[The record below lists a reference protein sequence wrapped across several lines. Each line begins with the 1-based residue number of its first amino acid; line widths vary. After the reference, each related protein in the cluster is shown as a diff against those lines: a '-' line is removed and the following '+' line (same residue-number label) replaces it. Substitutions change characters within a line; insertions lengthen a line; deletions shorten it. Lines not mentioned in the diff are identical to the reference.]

1 MLINTESRHLIS
13 VQTNGAAFAEYITRS
28 WIKVF
33 AVPSTIDARTA
44 ASASLQGTT
53 ALTFIEEAYKAMP
66 GDYALVH
73 AAAGGLGLILC
84 QLLKSRG
91 VHVIGSVSTE
101 DKARLAKENGAEF
114 VIVYTKENLLNRV
127 MEITDGQGVHG
138 IYDGVGK
145 AT

>member
-1 MLINTESRHLIS
+1 
-13 VQTNGAAFAEYITRS
+13 V
-28 WIKVF
+28 
-33 AVPSTIDARTA
+33 ST
-44 ASASLQGTT
+44 QGTT
-53 ALTFIEEAYKAMP
+53 ALAFIEEAYKAMP